1 MKTNFEVKEER
12 SKVEKCIR
20 HLDATMDLFG
30 NSIKSIEK
38 TERNNLYWAVIE
50 LVNKKNRSVSQR
62 YSFSSEGERDIFV
75 NRLIEE
81 YGEEEEI

>member
-1 MKTNFEVKEER
+1 MKINFEVKKER
-12 SKVEKCIR
+12 SKVDKCIR

-50 LVNKKNRSVSQR
+50 LVNRQEKSINQR
-62 YSFSSEGERDIFV
+62 YSFSSEGERDIFI

-81 YGEEEEI
+81 YQEM